1 MLDENLNE
9 EYINKLDGIIEFFK
23 AEKEFDLHYII
34 IGEDDSKFRMTFN
47 ISIIVVLI
55 ATTNLIS
62 LVETFPEI
70 FIQIMILFTL
80 FLLLI
85 IFTGDFINSKRRT
98 KYIKESVKF
107 NLILNFF
114 YSLKILPYEVNL
126 FPVINTIK
134 KRYHVKTG
142 FIESNQEK
150 YFYDIWYKE
159 IIDCLD
165 NINKE
170 IIKK

>member
-23 AEKEFDLHYII
+23 VEKEFDLHYII
-34 IGEDDSKFRMTFN
+34 IGEEDSKFRMTFN

-85 IFTGDFINSKRRT
+85 IFTGDFM
-98 KYIKESVKF
+98 
-107 NLILNFF
+107 
-114 YSLKILPYEVNL
+114 
-126 FPVINTIK
+126 
-134 KRYHVKTG
+134 
-142 FIESNQEK
+142 
-150 YFYDIWYKE
+150 
-159 IIDCLD
+159 
-165 NINKE
+165 
-170 IIKK
+170 